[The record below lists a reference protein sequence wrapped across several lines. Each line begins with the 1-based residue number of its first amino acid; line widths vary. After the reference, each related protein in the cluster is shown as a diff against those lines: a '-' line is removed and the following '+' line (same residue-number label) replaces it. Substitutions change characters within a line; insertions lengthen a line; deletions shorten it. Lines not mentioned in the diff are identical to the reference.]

1 MFTVFR
7 NNSFQAVV
15 SFCLFTKQ
23 FSVRMNKCDRCFRS
37 RVAECKSSKGGI
49 YLEQVFPVSTA
60 WNPQYIIFIGQQFIQ
75 VSKWRMILVHSEECD
90 DVTTK
95 RIGPKILVDNNQTTG
110 QILSKIE
117 VIFAQP
123 KF

>member
-1 MFTVFR
+1 M
-7 NNSFQAVV
+7 

-37 RVAECKSSKGGI
+37 RVAECKSSMGGI

-90 DVTTK
+90 DVTTDSEGK
-95 RIGPKILVDNNQTTG
+95 K
-110 QILSKIE
+110 
-117 VIFAQP
+117 
-123 KF
+123 